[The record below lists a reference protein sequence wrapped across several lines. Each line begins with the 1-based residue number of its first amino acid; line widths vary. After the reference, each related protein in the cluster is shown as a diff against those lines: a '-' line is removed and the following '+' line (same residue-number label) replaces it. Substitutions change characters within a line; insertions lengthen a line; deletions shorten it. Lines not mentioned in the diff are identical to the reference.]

1 MRILFLSMLAL
12 AVVACQNSPAK
23 DAEASVPEL
32 STAPAAEAA
41 NTVDS
46 TQFTSIEWLDQ
57 DKDYGKVT
65 EGQQVEVAF
74 RFKNSGTKPLVIYSV
89 APACGCTAAEPPKE
103 PILPGNEG
111 VIKGSFD
118 SKGRIGTNNKSIHV
132 RANTNGSM
140 DHHLQFKVEVAA
152 AAAAAGK

>member
-1 MRILFLSMLAL
+1 MRILLLSMLAL
-12 AVVACQNSPAK
+12 AAVACQNSPAK
-23 DAEASVPEL
+23 EAEAPVTG
-32 STAPAAEAA
+32 TAPATAAETV
-41 NTVDS
+41 NQVDS
-46 TQFTSIEWLDQ
+46 TQFTTIEWIDQ
-57 DKDYGKVT
+57 NKDYGKVT

-118 SKGRIGTNNKSIHV
+118 SKGRVGTNNKSIHV
-132 RANTNGSM
+132 RANTSGSM

-152 AAAAAGK
+152 ASK

>member
-1 MRILFLSMLAL
+1 MRILLLSMLAL
-12 AVVACQNSPAK
+12 AAVACQNSPAK
-23 DAEASVPEL
+23 ETEAPA
-32 STAPAAEAA
+32 TGTAPAPAAETV
-41 NTVDS
+41 NQVDS
-46 TQFTSIEWLDQ
+46 TQFTTIEWIDQ
-57 DKDYGKVT
+57 NKDYGKVT

-118 SKGRIGTNNKSIHV
+118 SKGRVGTNNKSIHV
-132 RANTNGSM
+132 RANTSGSM

-152 AAAAAGK
+152 ASK